1 LRPNFS
7 TRMKQQRGRGNGG
20 PRKPGRSSQQR
31 SERPER
37 QGKPTSQRDGQRS
50 GGKKSYGKDY
60 KAFKRVKRK
69 GAEELAANP
78 KDGMRLNRYLA
89 IAGIASRREADELI
103 KAGLVTVNG
112 EVVTEMGIKVKP
124 TDDVRYGGTRIKA
137 EKKVYIVMN
146 KPKGFITTVSDP
158 KARKTVMDL
167 FAGKINERIYPVGR
181 LDRATTGVLMFTN
194 DGELA
199 KKLTHPGHGAKKIY
213 QVTLDKALK
222 PSDLDDIVRGVEL
235 DDGPV
240 PVDSLS
246 YIAGKAKT
254 QVGIELHVGR
264 NRIVRR
270 LFEHMGYEVIKL
282 DRVSFAGLTKKN
294 LSRGQ
299 WRHLTH
305 QELNYLQMVK

>member
-1 LRPNFS
+1 
-7 TRMKQQRGRGNGG
+7 MKQQRGRGNGG
-20 PRKPGRSSQQR
+20 SRKPGKSNDQR
-31 SERPER
+31 TERPKR
-37 QGKPTSQRDGQRS
+37 AGKPTSQRDGQRS
-50 GGKKSYGKDY
+50 GGKKSFGKDY

-69 GAEELAANP
+69 SAEELAPNP

-103 KAGLVTVNG
+103 KAGLVTING

-124 TDDVRYGGTRIKA
+124 NDDVRYGGTRIKA

-158 KARKTVMDL
+158 KARKTVMEL
-167 FAGKINERIYPVGR
+167 FAGKISERIYPVGR
-181 LDRATTGVLMFTN
+181 LDRATTGVLLFTN

-213 QVTLDKALK
+213 QVTLDKPLK

-270 LFEHMGYEVIKL
+270 LFEHMGYEVTKL

-299 WRHLTH
+299 WRHLNKE
-305 QELNYLQMVK
+305 ELNYLQMVK